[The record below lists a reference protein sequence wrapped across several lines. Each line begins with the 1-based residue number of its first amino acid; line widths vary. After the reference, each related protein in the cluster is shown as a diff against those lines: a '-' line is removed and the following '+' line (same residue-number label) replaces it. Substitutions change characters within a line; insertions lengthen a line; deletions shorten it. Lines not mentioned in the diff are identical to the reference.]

1 MAEGLK
7 RGPGGLRCETGPR
20 SWWWTTSPANI
31 KVLAEILR
39 GEYDLAA
46 ATDGEQGL
54 ALALEDPPD
63 LALLDIMMPL
73 MDGYELCER
82 LKADKR
88 TAHIPVI
95 FVSAMSEEE
104 DERRGFGL
112 GAVDYITKPFRPSLV
127 QARVRNHLEL
137 KRHRDELNELVRERT
152 RELTLTKQVTVECLA
167 NLAETRDPETGGH
180 IRRTQN
186 YVRALAEALVAR
198 GLHLEALKPEDVDMM
213 YRSAPLHDVGKVGVP
228 DGILLKPGKLTVE
241 EFKVMKR
248 HTLHGRNALR
258 AAERTLG
265 ENSFLRI
272 GAEIAYSHHEKWDG
286 SGYPQGLAGEDIPLT
301 GRIMALADVYDALIS
316 RRVYKLPF
324 PHSKAVGIIMEGM
337 GSHFDPAFG
346 PVFQDLAEDF
356 RAIALEHA
364 DFDEERETL
373 RM

>member
-1 MAEGLK
+1 MRERPKILVVDDV
-7 RGPGGLRCETGPR
+7 
-20 SWWWTTSPANI
+20 PANI

-39 GEYDLAA
+39 GDYDLAA

-54 ALALEDPPD
+54 ALALESPPD

-82 LKADKR
+82 LKADAR
-88 TAHIPVI
+88 TANVPVI

-104 DERRGFGL
+104 DERKGFGL

-127 QARVRNHLEL
+127 QARVRTHLEL
-137 KRHRDELNELVRERT
+137 KRHRDELDHLVRERT

-186 YVRALAEALVAR
+186 YVRILAEALVER
-198 GLHLEALKPEDVDMM
+198 GLHLEALTLDNVDMM
-213 YRSAPLHDVGKVGVP
+213 FRSAPLHDVGKVGVP
-228 DGILLKPGKLTVE
+228 DGILLKPAKLTEE
-241 EFKVMKR
+241 EFRVMKR
-248 HTLHGRNALR
+248 HTIYGRDALK

-316 RRVYKLPF
+316 RRVYKSPF

-337 GSHFDPAFG
+337 GNHFDPALG

-364 DFDEERETL
+364 DYDEERETL